1 MTSTA
6 NLDELSNLFQIP
18 IASGTM
24 NRGSDLISTGSCIN
38 AFARFTLLDTTSA
51 ELMIFNEIF
60 KSKGITY
67 IFKKEP
73 SMWKNIAFS
82 QAVVI
87 VTLNTII
94 IFEDC
99 IKKVIGRCC
108 KRKKRP
114 SKSIILKQGKKLLKS
129 IDNDI
134 IIIRE
139 LQTIKD
145 AKSSKLFEEIKKKI

>member
-1 MTSTA
+1 
-6 NLDELSNLFQIP
+6 
-18 IASGTM
+18 
-24 NRGSDLISTGSCIN
+24 
-38 AFARFTLLDTTSA
+38 
-51 ELMIFNEIF
+51 
-60 KSKGITY
+60 
-67 IFKKEP
+67 
-73 SMWKNIAFS
+73 MWKNIAFS

-99 IKKVIGRCC
+99 IKKVICRCC

-145 AKSSKLFEEIKKKI
+145 AKSSKLFEEIKKKYELRKNLLNKKK